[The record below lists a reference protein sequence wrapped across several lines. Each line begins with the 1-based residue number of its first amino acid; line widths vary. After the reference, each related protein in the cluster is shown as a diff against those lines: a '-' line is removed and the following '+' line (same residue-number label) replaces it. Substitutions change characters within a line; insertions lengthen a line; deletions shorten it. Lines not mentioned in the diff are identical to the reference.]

1 MSATVTE
8 EPIQALSFPVQDFD
22 IDGIRSDVLSL
33 RINGID
39 DTAGQ
44 KKVRETRLRLVKMRT
59 AIEAKRKDFKEV
71 WLRGGKA
78 VDEAAK
84 KLQEKLAPLEQHC
97 IAEESA
103 VAKELERIE
112 QEKSDAKFEA
122 RRLRWNEAG
131 GDRTDRAYLMQFHD
145 EAFDALILSVEAKT
159 KQRLEFEEKQRIE
172 AERLAKEKAEF
183 KRLQEESA
191 QKAMKI
197 QSRLRLLAGFKR
209 YPDERDVR
217 DLSDESFMVVLA
229 DARSAYEHDQE
240 EQRKAVER
248 QRNIARRMNQL
259 SLVRHYPDQN
269 EVERM
274 SDDQFQDHLNA
285 ATDVFNEA
293 QENEAKERAERTRIA
308 EENAER
314 IRKEA
319 IQKAADEAAEKAIR
333 DTEARLKRETE
344 EKEQQRLIEEAR
356 IAKEAALRP
365 AKEKLNAF
373 AIAVSAI
380 SQPQISVDVDRKVLT
395 LVNNFVKAIGRI
407 ADELE

>member
-112 QEKSDAKFEA
+112 QEKADAKFEA

-183 KRLQEESA
+183 EAHQAEVRRKREVTNTR
-191 QKAMKI
+191 M
-197 QSRLRLLAGFKR
+197 
-209 YPDERDVR
+209 
-217 DLSDESFMVVLA
+217 
-229 DARSAYEHDQE
+229 
-240 EQRKAVER
+240 RKFA
-248 QRNIARRMNQL
+248 A
-259 SLVRHYPDQN
+259 VRHYPDQN

-274 SDDQFQDHLNA
+274 DEDQFQDHLKV

-293 QENEAKERAERTRIA
+293 QEKEAKELAERTRIA

-333 DTEARLKRETE
+333 DTEARLNREAE

>member
-1 MSATVTE
+1 MNAVAE
-8 EPIQALSFPVQDFD
+8 EPIQAFSFPVQDFD
-22 IDGIRSDVLSL
+22 IDGIRSDVLAL

-39 DTAGQ
+39 DMSGQ

-103 VAKELERIE
+103 VAKEIARIE
-112 QEKSDAKFEA
+112 QEKADAQFETRLKRWSDA
-122 RRLRWNEAG
+122 G
-131 GDRTDRAYLMQFHD
+131 GEPVDRAYLNQFTD
-145 EAFDALILSVEAKT
+145 EAFDSVILAVEAKV
-159 KQRLEFEEKQRIE
+159 KANRELEEKQRIE

-183 KRLQEESA
+183 EAHQSEVRRKQEA
-191 QKAMKI
+191 TN
-197 QSRLRLLAGFKR
+197 
-209 YPDERDVR
+209 
-217 DLSDESFMVVLA
+217 
-229 DARSAYEHDQE
+229 ARM
-240 EQRKAVER
+240 RKFA
-248 QRNIARRMNQL
+248 
-259 SLVRHYPDQN
+259 SVRHYPDQN

-274 SDDQFQDHLNA
+274 TDEQFQDHFKV
-285 ATDVFNEA
+285 ATDLFNEA
-293 QENEAKERAERTRIA
+293 QEKEAKERAERNRIA

-333 DTEARLKRETE
+333 DTEARLKREAE
-344 EKEQQRLIEEAR
+344 AKEEAR
-356 IAKEAALRP
+356 LAEEARVAKEAELRP
-365 AKEKLNAF
+365 AKQKLNAF
-373 AIAVSAI
+373 AQAVNQLI
-380 SQPQISVDVDRKVLT
+380 QPQISVEVDRKVLT
-395 LVNNFVKAIGRI
+395 LVNNFVKALGRI

>member
-84 KLQEKLAPLEQHC
+84 KLQDKLFPLEQHC

-112 QEKSDAKFEA
+112 QEKADAKFEV

-131 GDRTDRAYLMQFHD
+131 GDRTDRAYLMQFED
-145 EAFDALILSVEAKT
+145 EAFDVLILAVEAKT

-183 KRLQEESA
+183 EAHQAEVRRKQEVTNTR
-191 QKAMKI
+191 M
-197 QSRLRLLAGFKR
+197 
-209 YPDERDVR
+209 
-217 DLSDESFMVVLA
+217 
-229 DARSAYEHDQE
+229 
-240 EQRKAVER
+240 RKFA
-248 QRNIARRMNQL
+248 A
-259 SLVRHYPDQN
+259 VRHYPDQN

-274 SDDQFQDHLNA
+274 SDDQFQDHLKA

-293 QENEAKERAERTRIA
+293 QEKEAKERTERTRIA

-333 DTEARLKRETE
+333 DTEARLKREAE

-365 AKEKLNAF
+365 AKEKLNSYCITLMELDRPTIEPLVDAELKQ
-373 AIAVSAI
+373 IIRKAV
-380 SQPQISVDVDRKVLT
+380 QE
-395 LVNNFVKAIGRI
+395 IGRL
-407 ADELE
+407 AESLGN

>member
-112 QEKSDAKFEA
+112 QEKADAKFEA

-183 KRLQEESA
+183 EAHQAEVRRKQEVTNTR
-191 QKAMKI
+191 M
-197 QSRLRLLAGFKR
+197 
-209 YPDERDVR
+209 
-217 DLSDESFMVVLA
+217 
-229 DARSAYEHDQE
+229 
-240 EQRKAVER
+240 RKFA
-248 QRNIARRMNQL
+248 A
-259 SLVRHYPDQN
+259 VRHYPDQN

-274 SDDQFQDHLNA
+274 DEDQFQDHLKV

-293 QENEAKERAERTRIA
+293 QEKEAKELAERTRIA

-333 DTEARLKRETE
+333 DTEARLNRDAE